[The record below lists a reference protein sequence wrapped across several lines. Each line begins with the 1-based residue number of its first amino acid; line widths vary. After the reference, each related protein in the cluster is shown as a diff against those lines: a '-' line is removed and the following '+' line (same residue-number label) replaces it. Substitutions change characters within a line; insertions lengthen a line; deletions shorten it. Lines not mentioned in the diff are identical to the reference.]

1 MADRVSVAV
10 RVPFIVALGWAGL
23 LSSAAFAGDV
33 PNAGDALSDDPQAG
47 REIVVT
53 GERQPQSTY
62 LVPNSISAMRTDT
75 PLIDTPQSVN
85 VVTAREIED
94 QAANSIGDA
103 IRYTPGV
110 FSAQGEGNRE
120 TLVFRGMTTT
130 GDFFIDGIRDDVQTY
145 RDLYSVERLEVFR
158 GPNAMI
164 FGRGGTGGIVNR
176 VTRVADWHDVRA
188 LRLEAGMYDHYR
200 ASADFGG
207 PLSDAAALRLT
218 AVYQNSGSYRH
229 GVDYERWG
237 LNPTASFRLGAGTLV
252 QLGYEHFR
260 DRRVADR
267 GIPSQFRPAGFAGAV
282 EPIETGTGTFFG
294 DPDNSPTFTNSDAAN
309 LYLSHDFGGGVTL
322 RNRTRWARYDKF
334 YRNVFPGLVN
344 AATVINNAAAT
355 PAPGLPIGSYAPG
368 TIVQIQAYENAMRR
382 ENLINQTDLN
392 ATFATGPVRHTL
404 LVGAELGRQDT
415 ENVRNEGFFPV
426 PGNAAG
432 VQTIFATVANPTITR
447 PDLLWRQIATSGDNK
462 GRLDI
467 AAAYVQDQVALSPR
481 LELVLGVRFEHLV
494 TQVTDRRTIGFPSGQ
509 QRHFRTADN
518 LWSPRAGLIFK
529 PAANASLYASF
540 SRSYLPRGGDQ
551 LNSLSLAN
559 QSLAPE
565 RYTNYEI
572 GAKWDVDPDLNLTA
586 ALYRLDRENV
596 IVLVDPNNPGAGTE
610 LGGGQRSQGV
620 EVSVAGNLTR
630 RLSLAGSYTYQ
641 DAVFRRAISA
651 SVRDGAEIPNAPRHS
666 ASLWGRYQVTPRL
679 GLALGAIY
687 QGRRFAAQD
696 NLVRLPGFARLDAA
710 AFYRIGDHVDVQ
722 LNVEN
727 LLDRKY
733 FSFANSNT
741 NITPGSPTSARLAL
755 NLGF

>member
-1 MADRVSVAV
+1 MADRVSLGA
-10 RVPFIVALGWAGL
+10 RARFILALGWAGL
-23 LSSAAFAGDV
+23 LSSAAVAGDV
-33 PNAGDALSDDPQAG
+33 PNAGDALFDDPQAG

-53 GERQPQSTY
+53 GERQPQSAY
-62 LVPNSISAMRTDT
+62 LVSNSSSAMRTDT
-75 PLIDTPQSVN
+75 PLIDTPQSAN
-85 VVTAREIED
+85 VVTARQIED

-145 RDLYSVERLEVFR
+145 RDLYNVERLEIFR
-158 GPNAMI
+158 GPNAMT

-176 VTRVADWHDVRA
+176 ATRVADWHDVRA

-200 ASADFGG
+200 AGADFGG
-207 PLSDAAALRLT
+207 PLNDAVALRLT
-218 AVYQNSGSYRH
+218 GVYQNSGSYRH

-260 DRRVADR
+260 DARVADR
-267 GIPSQFRPAGFAGAV
+267 GIPSQFRPAGFIGAV
-282 EPIETGTGTFFG
+282 EPVATGTGTFFG
-294 DPDNSPTFTNSDAAN
+294 DPDGSPTFTNSDAAN
-309 LYLSHDFGGGVTL
+309 LYVSHDFGGGVTL
-322 RNRTRWARYDKF
+322 RNRTRWARYDKY
-334 YRNVFPGLVN
+334 YRNVFPGIVN
-344 AATVINNAAAT
+344 AATVTNNAAAT
-355 PAPGLPIGSYAPG
+355 PAPGLPVGSYAPG
-368 TIVQIQAYENAMRR
+368 TIVQIQAYNNAMQR

-392 ATFATGPVRHTL
+392 AAFATGAVRHTL
-404 LVGAELGRQDT
+404 LVGAEFGRQDT
-415 ENVRNEGFFPV
+415 GNVRNEGFFPV
-426 PGNAAG
+426 PGNASG
-432 VQTIFATVANPTITR
+432 VQTIFVTVADPTIRR
-447 PDLLWRQIATSGDNK
+447 PDILWRQIATSGDNK

-467 AAAYVQDQVALSPR
+467 AAAYVQDQVALSPQ

-494 TQVTDRRTIGFPSGQ
+494 TEVADRRTVGFRAGQ
-509 QRHFRTADN
+509 QRDFRTADN

-551 LNSLSLAN
+551 LNSLTLAN

-572 GAKWDVDPDLNLTA
+572 GAKWDVDPDLNVTA

-596 IVLVDPNNPGAGTE
+596 IVLIDPANPGAGTE
-610 LGGGQRSQGV
+610 LGGGQRSQGF
-620 EVSVAGNLTR
+620 EVSTAGNLTR
-630 RLSLAGSYTYQ
+630 QLSLTGSYTYQ

-666 ASLWGRYQVTPRL
+666 ASLWGRYQVAPRL
-679 GLALGAIY
+679 GFALGAVY
-687 QGRRFAAQD
+687 QGGRFTAQD
-696 NLVRLPGFARLDAA
+696 NLVRLPGYARLDAA
-710 AFYRIGDHVDVQ
+710 AFYRISDHLDVQ

-727 LLDRKY
+727 LLDRHY
-733 FSFANSNT
+733 FTFANSNT